1 MFEEMAAHNLYFE
14 YLSTSPTLAPEFVC
28 PASAQTEKERTRS
41 VVLQRDLRERAKHL
55 EEEIKEK
62 DEEIKIIALL
72 SEQMDCIF
80 FCRVRSCSIRLSRI
94 VA

>member
-1 MFEEMAAHNLYFE
+1 MRLHQQICAL
-14 YLSTSPTLAPEFVC
+14 
-28 PASAQTEKERTRS
+28 EKERTRS
-41 VVLQRDLRERAKHL
+41 VVLQRDLRERVKHL

-80 FCRVRSCSIRLSRI
+80 FCCVESCSI
-94 VA
+94 